1 MLVATN
7 IRAIATI
14 KKYEGSLYVPNLASK
29 QTSQDFVSPLLD
41 FEPKYASCEVAGALI
56 FNGSERWNCTTD
68 YNNGVQALKCYRE
81 QIGSLIL

>member
-1 MLVATN
+1 MVAN
-7 IRAIATI
+7 IRVIPTI
-14 KKYEGSLYVPNLASK
+14 KKYEGSFYVPNLASK

-56 FNGSERWNCTTD
+56 FNGSEKWNGTTD
-68 YNNGVQALKCYRE
+68 YNNGVQTLKCYRE